1 MEKADILEMTVKH
14 LKQKGS
20 PQGSDV
26 IDRYRAGYMAC
37 LQTTLDYLG
46 NHSNLS
52 KDVQMNLAQAISCRM
67 LQYKKCEMISVKS
80 PTSVPSGSSAHVHS
94 SPSFATESAL
104 VAATNSE
111 RPNTC
116 AQYGRRRGKRFSS
129 GSISPTDFANSAANI
144 CDTDVQ
150 PYGNCPRS
158 VSESRDFRSVSES
171 RDFRLSSETRN
182 FTFLNSSRMN
192 EASDTNRRF
201 SVNEDSGF
209 LEDKV
214 FADSPSPSYSSA
226 VDSPNFTN
234 TTASNRFNFDFS
246 RLRNCSSEVWR
257 PW

>member
-80 PTSVPSGSSAHVHS
+80 PTSVPSGSSAHAHS
-94 SPSFATESAL
+94 SPSFATESAFF
-104 VAATNSE
+104 AATNSE
-111 RPNTC
+111 RPNPC
-116 AQYGRRRGKRFSS
+116 AKYNRRRAKRFSS
-129 GSISPTDFANSAANI
+129 GSISPTDFANGAATNG
-144 CDTDVQ
+144 DTDVQ
-150 PYGNCPRS
+150 SYGNWRRTN
-158 VSESRDFRSVSES
+158 SESRDLRSRLESGDFTLPGTSRFSEIG
-171 RDFRLSSETRN
+171 DAN
-182 FTFLNSSRMN
+182 Y
-192 EASDTNRRF
+192 RRV

-214 FADSPSPSYSSA
+214 FADSPSPSYSPA
-226 VDSPNFTN
+226 VDSPSFTN
-234 TTASNRFNFDFS
+234 TAASNRFNFDFS
-246 RLRNCSSEVWR
+246 RFRNCSSEVWR